1 MNKILAI
8 FAIGFA
14 LAAAIQYFAAQT
26 LECSLAAERAAH
38 AVTRQERDDWKVQAE
53 AATTRAEALADNA
66 RRCLEREAQTQA
78 DAAERAAIM
87 EAARPRPRTETEK
100 AKGVDDETRKR
111 VADRL
116 NRPL

>member
-8 FAIGFA
+8 FALGFA
-14 LAAAIQYFAAQT
+14 LAAAVQYFAAQT
-26 LECSLAAERAAH
+26 LERSLAAERAAH
-38 AVTRQERDDWKVQAE
+38 VVTRQERDDWKARAE

-66 RRCLEREAQTQA
+66 RRCLEREAQARA

-87 EAARPRPRTETEK
+87 KAARPRPRTETEK
-100 AKGVDDETRKR
+100 ARVVDDETRKR